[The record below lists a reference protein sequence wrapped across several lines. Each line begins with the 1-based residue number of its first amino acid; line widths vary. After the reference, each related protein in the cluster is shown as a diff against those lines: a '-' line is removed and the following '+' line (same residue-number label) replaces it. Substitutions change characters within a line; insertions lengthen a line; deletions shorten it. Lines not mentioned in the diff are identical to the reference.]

1 VEAFDGDA
9 HEEDAHGDFAA
20 DGGEAV
26 GDFAEPPVLQVRG
39 LVCGAWERERIGML
53 VDCIPSSL

>member
-1 VEAFDGDA
+1 VEALDGDA

-26 GDFAEPPVLQVRG
+26 GDFAEPPVLRG
-39 LVCGAWERERIGML
+39 LDSRPGTIMEGAKQGK
-53 VDCIPSSL
+53 